1 MQVTWFEANTWL
13 VEWAGLRLLFDPWLV
28 GPLVFG
34 QLDWLFKAQRRRPI
48 AAWPS
53 HLDAIVI
60 TQGLEDHCHPLTL
73 SHLDRGI
80 PVIASPSAAK
90 VVRGLGYQQV
100 TALAH
105 GQTTTLA
112 DRLTIQAVPGAPVG
126 PTQVEN
132 GYFLREDCTGQT
144 LYYEPHGYHQGI
156 LGLVSHVDVVIAPV
170 MDLTLPLVGPIIR
183 GNQVAL
189 ALAQKLRPQ
198 VMLSTAMGDYEAS
211 GFLLQLVQVKG
222 DISTFQ
228 QQLAQAGLPTQAMEL
243 PPQQAVTLPLET
255 GLRCYSQAG

>member
-13 VEWAGLRLLFDPWLV
+13 VEWGGLRLLFDPWLV

-34 QLDWLFKAQRRRPI
+34 KLDWLFKAERRQPI
-48 AAWPS
+48 GELPS

-73 SHLDRGI
+73 SRFDRGI
-80 PVIASPSAAK
+80 PVIASPSAAQ
-90 VVRGLGYQQV
+90 VVRRLGYQQV

-105 GQTTTLA
+105 GQTTTLGEHI
-112 DRLTIQAVPGAPVG
+112 TIQAVPGAPLG

-132 GYFLREDCTGQT
+132 GYLLREHRTGQT

-156 LGLVSHVDVVIAPV
+156 MRLVNQVDVVIAPV

-183 GNQVAL
+183 GNRVAL
-189 ALAQKLRPQ
+189 ELAQKLRPQ

-211 GFLLQLVQVKG
+211 GLLLSLVQAKG
-222 DISTFQ
+222 DIAAFQ
-228 QQLAQAGLPTQAMEL
+228 QQLTQAGLPTRVMEL

-255 GLRCYSQAG
+255 GLPC